1 MLPPFFIGYA
11 TRNHAQVLAL
21 VFGAKVALPGNL
33 ASDRAV
39 LPESWG
45 DYP

>member
-1 MLPPFFIGYA
+1 MLKCWLSF
-11 TRNHAQVLAL
+11 L
-21 VFGAKVALPGNL
+21 GAKVALPGNL